1 MIDSQ
6 IAAQK
11 VKRYKHEIFVFRR
24 WNFAFNIAEHSF
36 DLFGRTFVSV
46 ATILP
51 VFLSFLTDSKTII
64 GLLPA
69 TWVFFWLFPQ
79 ILSAY
84 FTEPIKQKKR
94 IIVFLKIIYA
104 LPWLILAI
112 YFLVFF
118 LMIRRPP
125 RSTLFPY
132 TTLFRSLYRDSE
144 Q

>member
-6 IAAQK
+6 ITAQK

-36 DLFGRTFVSV
+36 DLFGRTFVSIV
-46 ATILP
+46 TVLP

-69 TWVFFWLFPQ
+69 IWTFCWLFPQ

-104 LPWLILAI
+104 FPWLILAI
-112 YFLVFF
+112 YFLVF
-118 LMIRRPP
+118 
-125 RSTLFPY
+125 SN
-132 TTLFRSLYRDSE
+132 
-144 Q
+144 